1 MKNWK
6 TISKIAFFSAAVSFI
21 FVAILAITTYF
32 LIQIL
37 SSGAPIEYV
46 VFNIISSVL
55 PYLLVG
61 VISLI
66 IAFVSGGAEEE
77 DLEEALPETQPAEAT
92 A

>member
-6 TISKIAFFSAAVSFI
+6 AISKIAFFSAAVSFI

>member
-6 TISKIAFFSAAVSFI
+6 IISKIAFFSAGVSFI
-21 FVAILAITTYF
+21 FVAILAVMTYF
-32 LIQIL
+32 LIQMV

-46 VFNIISSVL
+46 AFNIISSVL
-55 PYLLVG
+55 PYLLIG

-92 A
+92 T